1 MLANIPSI
9 KINNNELAIHN
20 RVITHG
26 IRRAKFQRQFLLK
39 KIHRYQFFN
48 EEISFFF
55 HYVIFTRII
64 LLLYF
69 RQNHS
74 DIIHTCLIIWKE
86 RIASDP
92 FLET

>member
-1 MLANIPSI
+1 MLANIPFI

-20 RVITHG
+20 RVIIHG
-26 IRRAKFQRQFLLK
+26 ICRAKFQRQFLLK
-39 KIHRYQFFN
+39 KYTGTDFLTRK
-48 EEISFFF
+48 F
-55 HYVIFTRII
+55 HFSSTYIIFARII

-69 RQNHS
+69 RQNHL